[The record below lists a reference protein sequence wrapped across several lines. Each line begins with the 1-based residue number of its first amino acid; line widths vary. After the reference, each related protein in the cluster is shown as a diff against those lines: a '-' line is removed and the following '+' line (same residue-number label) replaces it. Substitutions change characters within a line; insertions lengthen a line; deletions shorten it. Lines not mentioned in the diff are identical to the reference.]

1 MYFKWEECKSV
12 PLDRVELWFPVT
24 RSWLPLQCFY
34 FLRTVGYLSDSWTGN
49 LRELRKS
56 TKYSMTDFVTLQKRC
71 CAIQGTS
78 IILPVCC
85 ACVLSHFNRVRL
97 FVTLWTA
104 AHQAPLSMGFSRQEY
119 WSGLPFPE
127 LCYSTPVGLLKT
139 PTSLESTGTSTLY
152 VI

>member
-1 MYFKWEECKSV
+1 M
-12 PLDRVELWFPVT
+12 DRVELWFPVT

-34 FLRTVGYLSDSWTGN
+34 FLRTVGYLSDSWAEN
-49 LRELRKS
+49 LRELRKL

-71 CAIQGTS
+71 VIQGTS

-97 FVTLWTA
+97 FVTLWTVA
-104 AHQAPLSMGFSRQEY
+104 QQAPLSMGFSGQEY
-119 WSGLPFPE
+119 CSGFPFPE

-139 PTSLESTGTSTLY
+139 PTSLESTGTVHCISFKWL
-152 VI
+152 